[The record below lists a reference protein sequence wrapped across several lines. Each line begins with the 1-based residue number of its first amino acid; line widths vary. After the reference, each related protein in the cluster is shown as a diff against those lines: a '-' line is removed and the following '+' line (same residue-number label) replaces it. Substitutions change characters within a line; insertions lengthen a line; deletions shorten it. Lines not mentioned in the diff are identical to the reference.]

1 MVKVRKVLTHQT
13 RRSFGCRPSLTPKT
27 GASASSTAA
36 ARAKRSATPVNGGT
50 PRSPTRI
57 TAHVVLQMRI
67 RSARTAQ
74 VRARDGFTLRID
86 LVQHPW
92 VRNGLAQVRQPGHP
106 GHEALDPH
114 AEAAMRKRSIL
125 TDIKIPLERLDR
137 QVVLLDAPQQEIVI
151 VDALAAADDLAIPL
165 GRQQVEA
172 EHHVRVLRIGLHV
185 EGLERR
191 RE

>member
-1 MVKVRKVLTHQT
+1 MVKVRKVLIPQT
-13 RRSFGCRPSLTPKT
+13 RRSFGCCPSLTPKT

-57 TAHVVLQMRI
+57 TAQVVLQMRI

-74 VRARDGFTLRID
+74 VRARDGFTLGID

-92 VRNGLAQVRQPGHP
+92 VRDGLAQVRQAGHP
-106 GHEALDPH
+106 GHEALDSH
-114 AEAAMRKRSIL
+114 AEAAVRKRSIL

-137 QVVLLDAPQQEIVI
+137 QVVRLDALEQQVVI
-151 VDALAAADDLAIPL
+151 VDALAAADDLAVPFR
-165 GRQQVEA
+165 RQQVEA
-172 EHHVRVLRIGLHV
+172 EHHVRVLGVGLHV